1 MWWCS
6 VRTAGQMAEDVL
18 SCELVCFCTLVLRV
32 DLVYHFIYFC
42 KWDRFIISL
51 FFCFSWNIEHLICY
65 YCIQKCEIHSILVWF
80 SPKKRKFRKC

>member
-18 SCELVCFCTLVLRV
+18 SCELMCFCTLVLRV

-51 FFCFSWNIEHLICY
+51 FFYNFIKRNIYWIYLDLRMPEALYRH
-65 YCIQKCEIHSILVWF
+65 HF
-80 SPKKRKFRKC
+80 GTNF